1 MRATPKEIQQAYN
14 GFKDL
19 TKKYL
24 DAREVNKA
32 VWFMDCC
39 AVLAQQF
46 NWIYVDDEL
55 ELMEKCI
62 GESLLPHP
70 ATDYETDPER
80 VVLFDDFCATF
91 ILAVQY
97 LEALSTM
104 GKKVLYI
111 TSNNRRSKVTQTF
124 FDRVS
129 RIPNVEILKV
139 KGGRY
144 FSDEIVSIYN
154 AVMDFHPSKLL
165 LHIRA
170 NSKIVPVLHV
180 LPPQITKY
188 LINLA
193 DQTFWLGARAI
204 DYCIEFR
211 PFGVT
216 VSLEKRG
223 LKREQ
228 LLMLPF
234 YPVKDPNPFQGFPE
248 ESNGHLTI
256 FSGGDIY
263 KTLDKRRTY
272 WKLVKMILDKY
283 PDVVFLFATK
293 HNPMGSAAISKFISD
308 NHFEERFVYV
318 GFRPDIYEVLN
329 HCDIYM
335 GTFPASGSLMT
346 QLAAINGTPIL
357 QYYYPGT
364 PDDETEQALCINDK
378 FQISYQNIQ
387 EFMQEADRL
396 ITDADYRKQQGE
408 RIKRA
413 MITQEQF
420 NAALKQTLET
430 NCPRF
435 PVETKVVDYA
445 HLDNRWYELEKCGF
459 GKTLSY
465 IYGKLGKKRCKKYIP
480 TLYMK
485 RQIMSFMKR
494 YLNLD
499 V

>member
-1 MRATPKEIQQAYN
+1 MRVEKKEIRQAYN

-19 TKKYL
+19 AEKHL
-24 DAREVNKA
+24 NAHNVNKA
-32 VWFMDCC
+32 LWYMDCC

-55 ELMEKCI
+55 ELMEKRI
-62 GESLLPHP
+62 GKSLFPHLV
-70 ATDYETDPER
+70 TDYETNPEH
-80 VVLFDDFCATF
+80 VVFFDDYCATF

-97 LEALSTM
+97 LDSLSAM

-111 TSNNRRSKVTQTF
+111 TSNCKKSKVTQSF
-124 FDRVS
+124 FDRIS
-129 RIPNVEILKV
+129 QIPNVEILKV
-139 KGGRY
+139 KGRL
-144 FSDEIVSIYN
+144 FSDVITSIYQ
-154 AVMDFHPSKLL
+154 VVLDFHPSKLL
-165 LHIRA
+165 LHLKA
-170 NSKIVPVLHV
+170 NSKIIPALYG
-180 LPPQITKY
+180 LPNQIEKY

-211 PFGVT
+211 PFGVS
-216 VSLEKRG
+216 VSLERRG

-234 YPVKDPNPFQGFPE
+234 YPVKDPNPFNGFPE
-248 ESNGHLTI
+248 EANGHLTI

-263 KTLDKRRTY
+263 KTLDSRRTY

-293 HNPMGSAAISKFISD
+293 HNPIGSSAISKFVSD
-308 NHFEERFVYV
+308 NHFEGRFIYV
-318 GFRPDIYEVLN
+318 GFRPDIYEVLK

-346 QLAAINGTPIL
+346 QLAAINGTPVL

-378 FQISYQNIQ
+378 FPISYQNI
-387 EFMQEADRL
+387 EDFMQEADRL
-396 ITDADYRKQQGE
+396 ITNADYRKQQGE
-408 RIKRA
+408 RIKHA
-413 MITQEQF
+413 MISPEQF
-420 NAALKQTLET
+420 NTALEQTLET
-430 NCPRF
+430 NCSQF

-445 HLDNRWYELEKCGF
+445 HLDDRWYELEKCGF
-459 GKTLSY
+459 SNTLSY
-465 IYGKLGKKRCKKYIP
+465 VYGKMGKTNCKKYVP
-480 TLYMK
+480 TLYYK
-485 RQIMSFMKR
+485 KQIMTFMKKCF
-494 YLNLD
+494 NLD
-499 V
+499 L

>member
-1 MRATPKEIQQAYN
+1 MRVTPKEIQQAYN
-14 GFKDL
+14 NFKDL
-19 TKKYL
+19 AKKHL
-24 DAREVNKA
+24 EAHNVNMA
-32 VWFMDCC
+32 LWYMDRC

-55 ELMEKCI
+55 ELMEKRI
-62 GESLLPHP
+62 GESLFPHP
-70 ATDYETDPER
+70 VTDYETDPER
-80 VVLFDDFCATF
+80 VVLFDDFCATY
-91 ILAVQY
+91 ILAVQF
-97 LEALSTM
+97 LDALSAM

-111 TSNNRRSKVTQTF
+111 TANRKQSKVTKTF
-124 FDRVS
+124 FDRIS
-129 RIPNVEILKV
+129 QIPNVGILKV
-139 KGGRY
+139 DGKLL
-144 FSDEIVSIYN
+144 SEVIKSIHQG
-154 AVMDFHPSKLL
+154 VMDFHPSKIL
-165 LHIRA
+165 LHIKA
-170 NSKIVPVLHV
+170 DSKVIPALYG
-180 LPPQITKY
+180 LPNQIEKY

-193 DQTFWLGARAI
+193 DQTFWIGARAI

-216 VSLEKRG
+216 VSLERRG

-248 ESNGHLTI
+248 EANGHLTI

-272 WKLVKMILDKY
+272 WKLVKMILEKY

-293 HNPMGSAAISKFISD
+293 HNPMGTAAINKFVSD
-308 NHFEERFVYV
+308 NHFEGRFIYV
-318 GFRPDIYEVLN
+318 GFRSDIYEVLN

-396 ITDADYRKQQGE
+396 ITDADYRNQQGE

-413 MITQEQF
+413 MISQEQF
-420 NAALKQTLET
+420 NAVLKQTLET
-430 NCPRF
+430 NRPQF
-435 PVETKVVDYA
+435 PVETKEVDYA

-459 GKTLSY
+459 GSTLSY
-465 IYGKLGKKRCKKYIP
+465 IIGNLGKKRCKKYIP
-480 TLYMK
+480 TLYTK
-485 RQIMSFMKR
+485 WQIRSFMKK